1 MLTRPTVDL
10 YRPRL
15 ALTVKRGLR
24 FAVTALVAG
33 ALGAPA
39 TALADNDPLETVVP
53 ASAPAAAPRKD
64 AKAPGAKVDPKAA
77 TKGEG
82 AKDAAKPVSPEE
94 KASRGVVVIER
105 AGQALA
111 LGAVLSGDGR
121 ILSSLSPLG
130 SGNDLDVRFADGTS
144 ARVKLG
150 HHDRAWDLAL
160 LVPQSGRWPE
170 GLIASAREPV
180 RPDASIHA
188 FTLSKGKISAAPI
201 VLRSHRSL
209 LGGDDKPLENA
220 IEIGSRVNPVDLGS
234 PVIDEEGR
242 VVAVLGRGCA
252 PVENRPCTPVAFGA
266 PIASIKSFLRNV
278 PSNAVAPAAW
288 LGIQGVSETGG
299 VAKGVRI
306 LSVHPDS
313 PANEAHLKGGEKGAS
328 DLILA
333 VDGTPVT
340 SPEALAEAIRAHGI
354 GEKVPLTVFSQGK
367 YREVVIVLRA
377 APDAKAAPPAP
388 ANPAE
393 LPAAEAPAAPPAT
406 LPPVKRALR
415 R

>member
-1 MLTRPTVDL
+1 MPTRPVAL

-24 FAVTALVAG
+24 LAVATLALV
-33 ALGAPA
+33 APA
-39 TALADNDPLETVVP
+39 TALADTDPLETVVGLTP
-53 ASAPAAAPRKD
+53 PAAAAKKD
-64 AKAPGAKVDPKAA
+64 AKGAAAKVDPKAA
-77 TKGEG
+77 KPIAVED
-82 AKDAAKPVSPEE
+82 KAA
-94 KASRGVVVIER
+94 RGVVVIER
-105 AGQALA
+105 GGQALA

-144 ARVKLG
+144 VRVKLG
-150 HHDRAWDLAL
+150 HHDRTWDLAL

-170 GLIASAREPV
+170 GLIASSREPV
-180 RPDASIHA
+180 RPDANIHA
-188 FTLSKGKISAAPI
+188 FTLNKGKISSAPI

-252 PVENRPCTPVAFGA
+252 PVENHPCTPVAFGA

-278 PSNAVAPAAW
+278 PSTAVAPAAW
-288 LGIQGVSETGG
+288 LGIQGTSETGG
-299 VAKGVRI
+299 IAKGVRVI
-306 LSVHPDS
+306 SVHPDS
-313 PANEAHLKGGEKGAS
+313 PAAEASLKGGDKGMS
-328 DLILA
+328 DVILA

-354 GEKVPLTVFSQGK
+354 GEKVPLTVFGQGK
-367 YREVVIVLRA
+367 YHQVTIVLRA
-377 APDAKAAPPAP
+377 APDAKAAPRAP

-393 LPAAEAPAAPPAT
+393 LPVADAPSAPPAT
-406 LPPVKRALR
+406 LPPAKKALR

>member
-1 MLTRPTVDL
+1 
-10 YRPRL
+10 
-15 ALTVKRGLR
+15 VKRGLR
-24 FAVTALVAG
+24 LAVATLALV
-33 ALGAPA
+33 APA
-39 TALADNDPLETVVP
+39 TALADTDPLETVVGVTP
-53 ASAPAAAPRKD
+53 PAAAAKKD
-64 AKAPGAKVDPKAA
+64 AKGAAAKVDPKAA
-77 TKGEG
+77 KPI
-82 AKDAAKPVSPEE
+82 AAED
-94 KASRGVVVIER
+94 KAARGVVVIER
-105 AGQALA
+105 GGQALA

-144 ARVKLG
+144 VRVKLG
-150 HHDRAWDLAL
+150 HHDRTWDLAL
-160 LVPQSGRWPE
+160 LVPQSGRWGE

-180 RPDASIHA
+180 RPDATIHA
-188 FTLSKGKISAAPI
+188 FTFNKGKVSPAPI

-252 PVENRPCTPVAFGA
+252 PVENHPCTPVAFGA

-278 PSNAVAPAAW
+278 PSTAVAPAAW
-288 LGIQGVSETGG
+288 LGIQGVSESSGI
-299 VAKGVRI
+299 AKGVRVV
-306 LSVHPDS
+306 SVHPDS
-313 PANEAHLKGGEKGAS
+313 PAAEASLKGGDRGVS
-328 DLILA
+328 DVILA

-354 GEKVPLTVFSQGK
+354 GEKVPLTVFGQGK
-367 YREVVIVLRA
+367 YHQVTIVLRA

-393 LPAAEAPAAPPAT
+393 LPASDAPSAPPAP
-406 LPPVKRALR
+406 LPPVKKALR

>member
-24 FAVTALVAG
+24 FAVVAAL
-33 ALGAPA
+33 ALSAPA
-39 TALADNDPLETVVP
+39 TALADTDPLETVVGATAP
-53 ASAPAAAPRKD
+53 PAATRKD
-64 AKAPGAKVDPKAA
+64 AKAPSAKVDPKA
-77 TKGEG
+77 
-82 AKDAAKPVSPEE
+82 AKDAAKPVSMEE
-94 KASRGVVVIER
+94 KAARGVVVIER

-144 ARVKLG
+144 VRVKLG
-150 HHDRAWDLAL
+150 HHDRTWDLAL
-160 LVPQSGRWPE
+160 LVPQSGRWGQ

-180 RPDASIHA
+180 RPDATIHA
-188 FTLSKGKISAAPI
+188 FTLNKGKISAAPI

-266 PIASIKSFLRNV
+266 PMASIKSFLRNV
-278 PSNAVAPAAW
+278 PASAVAPAAW
-288 LGIQGVSETGG
+288 LGIQGVSETSGI
-299 VAKGVRI
+299 AKGVRI
-306 LSVHPDS
+306 ISVHPDS
-313 PANEAHLKGGEKGAS
+313 PADEAHLKGGEKGAS

-333 VDGTPVT
+333 VNGTPVT

-354 GEKVPLTVFSQGK
+354 GEKVPLTVFGQGK
-367 YREVVIVLRA
+367 YHEVVIVLRA
-377 APDAKAAPPAP
+377 APAAKASRPAP

-393 LPAAEAPAAPPAT
+393 LPSADGPSAPPAT
-406 LPPVKRALR
+406 LPPVKKALR

>member
-1 MLTRPTVDL
+1 
-10 YRPRL
+10 
-15 ALTVKRGLR
+15 VKRGLR
-24 FAVTALVAG
+24 FALAATLALA
-33 ALGAPA
+33 APA
-39 TALADNDPLETVVP
+39 TALADTDPLETVV
-53 ASAPAAAPRKD
+53 AAAAPAAAPRKD

-77 TKGEG
+77 
-82 AKDAAKPVSPEE
+82 KDAAKPVSVEE
-94 KASRGVVVIER
+94 KAARGVVVIER
-105 AGQALA
+105 GGQALA

-144 ARVKLG
+144 VRVKLG
-150 HHDRAWDLAL
+150 HHDRTWDLAL

-188 FTLSKGKISAAPI
+188 FTLSKGKVSAAPI

-209 LGGDDKPLENA
+209 LGGDDRPLENA

-252 PVENRPCTPVAFGA
+252 PVENRPCAPVAFGA
-266 PIASIKSFLRNV
+266 PIASIKSFLRSV
-278 PSNAVAPAAW
+278 PASAVAPAAW

-306 LSVHPDS
+306 VSVHPDS
-313 PANEAHLKGGEKGAS
+313 PADQAHLKGGERGAS
-328 DLILA
+328 DVILA
-333 VDGTPVT
+333 VSGTPVT
-340 SPEALAEAIRAHGI
+340 SPEALSEAIRSHGV
-354 GEKVPLTVFSQGK
+354 GEKVPLTVFGQGK
-367 YREVVIVLRA
+367 YHEVVIVLRA

-388 ANPAE
+388 VNPAE
-393 LPAAEAPAAPPAT
+393 LPAADGPSAPPAT
-406 LPPVKRALR
+406 LPPVKKAFR

>member
-24 FAVTALVAG
+24 FAIVAAL
-33 ALGAPA
+33 ALSAPA
-39 TALADNDPLETVVP
+39 TALADTDPLETVVGATAPP
-53 ASAPAAAPRKD
+53 AVTRKD
-64 AKAPGAKVDPKAA
+64 AKAPGARVDPKAA
-77 TKGEG
+77 KGEG
-82 AKDAAKPVSPEE
+82 AKDAAKPVSMEE
-94 KASRGVVVIER
+94 KAARGVVVIER

-144 ARVKLG
+144 VRVKLG
-150 HHDRAWDLAL
+150 HHDRTWDLAL
-160 LVPQSGRWPE
+160 LVPQSGRWGQ

-180 RPDASIHA
+180 RPDATIHA
-188 FTLSKGKISAAPI
+188 FTLNKGKISAAPI

-266 PIASIKSFLRNV
+266 PMASIKSFLRNV
-278 PSNAVAPAAW
+278 PASAVAPAAW
-288 LGIQGVSETGG
+288 LGIQGVSETSGI
-299 VAKGVRI
+299 AKGVRI
-306 LSVHPDS
+306 ISVHPDS
-313 PANEAHLKGGEKGAS
+313 PADEAHLKGGEKGAS

-354 GEKVPLTVFSQGK
+354 GEKVPLTVFGQGK
-367 YREVVIVLRA
+367 YHEVVIVLRA
-377 APDAKAAPPAP
+377 APDAKASRPAP

-393 LPAAEAPAAPPAT
+393 LPAADGPSAPPAT
-406 LPPVKRALR
+406 LPPVKKAFR

>member
-1 MLTRPTVDL
+1 MPTRLVDL

-15 ALTVKRGLR
+15 DLTVKRGLR
-24 FAVTALVAG
+24 LAVATLALV
-33 ALGAPA
+33 APA
-39 TALADNDPLETVVP
+39 TALADADPLETVVG
-53 ASAPAAAPRKD
+53 ATAAAP
-64 AKAPGAKVDPKAA
+64 AKGVKGAKVDPKAA
-77 TKGEG
+77 KGEG
-82 AKDAAKPVSPEE
+82 AQAAAKPMSAED
-94 KASRGVVVIER
+94 KATRGVVVIER
-105 AGQALA
+105 GGQALA

-144 ARVKLG
+144 VRVKLG
-150 HHDRAWDLAL
+150 HHDRTWDLAL
-160 LVPQSGRWPE
+160 LVPQSGRWSE

-180 RPDASIHA
+180 RPDATIHA
-188 FTLSKGKISAAPI
+188 FTLNKGKISAAPI

-209 LGGDDKPLENA
+209 LGGDDRPLDNA

-252 PVENRPCTPVAFGA
+252 PVENHPCTPVAFGA

-278 PSNAVAPAAW
+278 PSTAVAPAAW

-299 VAKGVRI
+299 VAKGVRVI
-306 LSVHPDS
+306 SVHPDS
-313 PANEAHLKGGEKGAS
+313 PAAEASLKGGEKGAS
-328 DLILA
+328 DVILA

-354 GEKVPLTVFSQGK
+354 GEKVPLTVFGQGK
-367 YREVVIVLRA
+367 YHQVTIVLRA

-393 LPAAEAPAAPPAT
+393 LPAADAPPDAKAQ
-406 LPPVKRALR
+406 LPPVKKALR

>member
-24 FAVTALVAG
+24 FAVVAAL
-33 ALGAPA
+33 ALSAPA
-39 TALADNDPLETVVP
+39 TALADTDPLETVVGATAP
-53 ASAPAAAPRKD
+53 PAATRKD
-64 AKAPGAKVDPKAA
+64 AKAPSAKVDPKA
-77 TKGEG
+77 
-82 AKDAAKPVSPEE
+82 AKDAAKPVSMEE
-94 KASRGVVVIER
+94 KAARGVVVIER

-144 ARVKLG
+144 VRVKLG
-150 HHDRAWDLAL
+150 HHDRTWDLAL
-160 LVPQSGRWPE
+160 LVPQSGRWGQ

-180 RPDASIHA
+180 RPDATIHA
-188 FTLSKGKISAAPI
+188 FTLNKGKISAAPI

-266 PIASIKSFLRNV
+266 PMASIKSFLRNV
-278 PSNAVAPAAW
+278 PASAVAPAAW
-288 LGIQGVSETGG
+288 LGIQGVSEASGI
-299 VAKGVRI
+299 AKGVRI
-306 LSVHPDS
+306 ISVHPDS
-313 PANEAHLKGGEKGAS
+313 PADEAHLKGGEKGAS

-354 GEKVPLTVFSQGK
+354 GEKVPLTVFGQGK
-367 YREVVIVLRA
+367 YHEVVIVLRA
-377 APDAKAAPPAP
+377 APNAKASRPAP

-393 LPAAEAPAAPPAT
+393 LPSADGLSAPPAT
-406 LPPVKRALR
+406 LPPVKKALR

>member
-24 FAVTALVAG
+24 FAVVAAL
-33 ALGAPA
+33 ALSAPA
-39 TALADNDPLETVVP
+39 TALADTDPLETVVGATAP
-53 ASAPAAAPRKD
+53 PAATRKD
-64 AKAPGAKVDPKAA
+64 AKAPSAKVDPKA
-77 TKGEG
+77 
-82 AKDAAKPVSPEE
+82 AKDAAKPVSMEE
-94 KASRGVVVIER
+94 KAARGVVVIER

-144 ARVKLG
+144 VRVKLG
-150 HHDRAWDLAL
+150 HHDRTWDLAL
-160 LVPQSGRWPE
+160 LVPQSGRWGQ

-180 RPDASIHA
+180 RPDATIHA
-188 FTLSKGKISAAPI
+188 FTLNKGKISAAPI

-266 PIASIKSFLRNV
+266 PMASIKSFLRNV
-278 PSNAVAPAAW
+278 PASAVAPAAW
-288 LGIQGVSETGG
+288 LGIQGVSETSGI
-299 VAKGVRI
+299 AKGVRI
-306 LSVHPDS
+306 ISVHPDS
-313 PANEAHLKGGEKGAS
+313 PADEAHLKGGEKGAS

-354 GEKVPLTVFSQGK
+354 GEKVPLTVFGQGK
-367 YREVVIVLRA
+367 YHEVVIVLRA
-377 APDAKAAPPAP
+377 APNAKASRPAP

-393 LPAAEAPAAPPAT
+393 LPSADGLSAPPAT
-406 LPPVKRALR
+406 LPPVKKALR

>member
-15 ALTVKRGLR
+15 SLTVKRGLR
-24 FAVTALVAG
+24 FALAATLALA
-33 ALGAPA
+33 APA
-39 TALADNDPLETVVP
+39 TALADTDPLETVV
-53 ASAPAAAPRKD
+53 AAAAPAAAPRKD
-64 AKAPGAKVDPKAA
+64 AKAPGAKVAPGA
-77 TKGEG
+77 
-82 AKDAAKPVSPEE
+82 AKDAAKPVSVEE
-94 KASRGVVVIER
+94 KATRGVVVIER
-105 AGQALA
+105 GGQALA

-130 SGNDLDVRFADGTS
+130 SGNDLDVRFADGTT

-150 HHDRAWDLAL
+150 HHDRTWDLAL
-160 LVPQSGRWPE
+160 LVPQSGRWGE
-170 GLIASAREPV
+170 GLIASGREPV

-252 PVENRPCTPVAFGA
+252 PIENRPCAPVAFGA
-266 PIASIKSFLRNV
+266 PIASIKSFLRTV
-278 PSNAVAPAAW
+278 PASAVAPAAW

-306 LSVHPDS
+306 VSVHPDS
-313 PANEAHLKGGEKGAS
+313 PANQAHLKGGERGAG

-354 GEKVPLTVFSQGK
+354 GEKVPLTVFGQGK

-393 LPAAEAPAAPPAT
+393 LPAADGPSAPPAT
-406 LPPVKRALR
+406 LPPVKKAFR

>member
-1 MLTRPTVDL
+1 
-10 YRPRL
+10 
-15 ALTVKRGLR
+15 VKRGLR
-24 FAVTALVAG
+24 FAVVATLALA
-33 ALGAPA
+33 APA
-39 TALADNDPLETVVP
+39 TALADTDPLETVVP
-53 ASAPAAAPRKD
+53 ASAPPAVTRKD
-64 AKAPGAKVDPKAA
+64 AKAPGAKVDAKA
-77 TKGEG
+77 
-82 AKDAAKPVSPEE
+82 AKDAAKPVSMEE
-94 KASRGVVVIER
+94 KAARGVVVIER

-144 ARVKLG
+144 VRVKLG
-150 HHDRAWDLAL
+150 HHDRTWDLAL
-160 LVPQSGRWPE
+160 LVPQSGRWSQ

-180 RPDASIHA
+180 RPDATIHA
-188 FTLSKGKISAAPI
+188 FTLNKGKISAAPI

-209 LGGDDKPLENA
+209 LGGDDKQLENA

-266 PIASIKSFLRNV
+266 PMASIKSFLRTV
-278 PSNAVAPAAW
+278 PANAVAPAAW
-288 LGIQGVSETGG
+288 LGIQGVSETSGI
-299 VAKGVRI
+299 AKGVRI
-306 LSVHPDS
+306 VSVHPDS
-313 PANEAHLKGGEKGAS
+313 PADEAHLKGGEKGAS

-340 SPEALAEAIRAHGI
+340 SPEALAEAIRAHGV
-354 GEKVPLTVFSQGK
+354 GEKVPLTVFGHGK
-367 YREVVIVLRA
+367 YHEVVIVLRA
-377 APDAKAAPPAP
+377 APDAKAGPPTP

-393 LPAAEAPAAPPAT
+393 LPAADGPSAPPAT
-406 LPPVKRALR
+406 LPPVKKALR

>member
-24 FAVTALVAG
+24 FAVVAAL
-33 ALGAPA
+33 ALSAPA
-39 TALADNDPLETVVP
+39 TALADTDPLETVVGATAP
-53 ASAPAAAPRKD
+53 PAATRKD
-64 AKAPGAKVDPKAA
+64 AKAPSAKVDPKA
-77 TKGEG
+77 
-82 AKDAAKPVSPEE
+82 AKDAAKPVSMEE
-94 KASRGVVVIER
+94 KAARGVVVIER

-144 ARVKLG
+144 VRVKLG
-150 HHDRAWDLAL
+150 HHDRTWDLAL
-160 LVPQSGRWPE
+160 LVPQSGRWGQ

-180 RPDASIHA
+180 RPDATIHA
-188 FTLSKGKISAAPI
+188 FTLNKGKISAAPI

-266 PIASIKSFLRNV
+266 PMASIKSFLRNV
-278 PSNAVAPAAW
+278 PASAVAPAAW
-288 LGIQGVSETGG
+288 LGIQGVSETSGI
-299 VAKGVRI
+299 AKGVRI
-306 LSVHPDS
+306 ISVHPDS
-313 PANEAHLKGGEKGAS
+313 PADEAHLKGGEKGAS

-354 GEKVPLTVFSQGK
+354 GEKVPLTVFGQGK
-367 YREVVIVLRA
+367 YHEVVIVLRA
-377 APDAKAAPPAP
+377 APAAKASRPAP

-393 LPAAEAPAAPPAT
+393 LPSADGPSAPPAT
-406 LPPVKRALR
+406 LPPVKKALR

>member
-24 FAVTALVAG
+24 FAVVAAL
-33 ALGAPA
+33 ALSAPA
-39 TALADNDPLETVVP
+39 TALADTDPLETVVGATAP
-53 ASAPAAAPRKD
+53 PAATRKD
-64 AKAPGAKVDPKAA
+64 AKAPSAKVDPKA
-77 TKGEG
+77 
-82 AKDAAKPVSPEE
+82 AKDAAKPVSMEE
-94 KASRGVVVIER
+94 KAARGVVVIER

-111 LGAVLSGDGR
+111 LGAMLSGDGR

-144 ARVKLG
+144 VRVKLG
-150 HHDRAWDLAL
+150 HHDRTWDLAL
-160 LVPQSGRWPE
+160 LVPQSGRWGQ

-180 RPDASIHA
+180 RPDATIHA
-188 FTLSKGKISAAPI
+188 FTLNKGKISAAPI

-266 PIASIKSFLRNV
+266 PMASIKSFLRNV
-278 PSNAVAPAAW
+278 PASAVAPAAW
-288 LGIQGVSETGG
+288 LGIQGVSEASGI
-299 VAKGVRI
+299 AKGVRI
-306 LSVHPDS
+306 ISVHPDS
-313 PANEAHLKGGEKGAS
+313 PADEAHLKGGEKGAS

-354 GEKVPLTVFSQGK
+354 GEKVPLTVFGQGK
-367 YREVVIVLRA
+367 YHEVVIVLRA
-377 APDAKAAPPAP
+377 APAAKASRPAP

-393 LPAAEAPAAPPAT
+393 LPSADGPSAPPAT
-406 LPPVKRALR
+406 LPPVKKALR

>member
-1 MLTRPTVDL
+1 MPTRPVVL

-15 ALTVKRGLR
+15 DLTVKRGLR
-24 FAVTALVAG
+24 LAVAATLALV
-33 ALGAPA
+33 APA
-39 TALADNDPLETVVP
+39 TALADTDPLETVVG
-53 ASAPAAAPRKD
+53 AAAPAAAPAAKKD
-64 AKAPGAKVDPKAA
+64 VKGAAAKVDPKAA
-77 TKGEG
+77 
-82 AKDAAKPVSPEE
+82 KDAAKPMAVED
-94 KASRGVVVIER
+94 KAARGVVVIER
-105 AGQALA
+105 GGQALA

-144 ARVKLG
+144 VRVKLG
-150 HHDRAWDLAL
+150 HHDRTWDLAL

-180 RPDASIHA
+180 RPDANIHA
-188 FTLSKGKISAAPI
+188 FTLSRGKISAAPI
-201 VLRSHRSL
+201 VLRSHRTL
-209 LGGDDKPLENA
+209 LGGDDKPLDNA

-252 PVENRPCTPVAFGA
+252 PVENHPCAPVAFGA
-266 PIASIKSFLRNV
+266 PMASIKSFLRNV
-278 PSNAVAPAAW
+278 PSTAVAPAAW

-299 VAKGVRI
+299 VAKGVRVI
-306 LSVHPDS
+306 SVHPDS
-313 PANEAHLKGGEKGAS
+313 PAAQASLKGGEKGAS
-328 DLILA
+328 DVILA

-354 GEKVPLTVFSQGK
+354 GEKVPLTVFGQGK
-367 YREVVIVLRA
+367 YHQVTIVLRA

-393 LPAAEAPAAPPAT
+393 LPAADAPSAPAAP
-406 LPPVKRALR
+406 LSPVKKALR

>member
-1 MLTRPTVDL
+1 MLTRSTVDL

-24 FAVTALVAG
+24 LAVVAAL

-39 TALADNDPLETVVP
+39 TALADTDPLETVVP
-53 ASAPAAAPRKD
+53 ASAPAAAPGKG

-77 TKGEG
+77 KGEG
-82 AKDAAKPVSPEE
+82 AKGEAKPVSAEE
-94 KASRGVVVIER
+94 KAARGVVVIER

-170 GLIASAREPV
+170 GLIASGREPV
-180 RPDASIHA
+180 RPDASIHS
-188 FTLSKGKISAAPI
+188 FTLSKGKASAAPI

-234 PVIDEEGR
+234 PVIDEDGR

-354 GEKVPLTVFSQGK
+354 GEKVPLTVFTQGK

-393 LPAAEAPAAPPAT
+393 LPAAEAPAAPAAT
-406 LPPVKRALR
+406 LPPVKKALR

>member
-24 FAVTALVAG
+24 FAVVAAL
-33 ALGAPA
+33 ALAAPA
-39 TALADNDPLETVVP
+39 TALADTDPLETVVP
-53 ASAPAAAPRKD
+53 ASGPTAAPRKD

-77 TKGEG
+77 KGEG
-82 AKDAAKPVSPEE
+82 AKDAAKPVSMEE
-94 KASRGVVVIER
+94 KAARGVVVIER

-144 ARVKLG
+144 VRVKLG
-150 HHDRAWDLAL
+150 HHDRTWDLAL
-160 LVPQSGRWPE
+160 LVPQSGRWGQ

-180 RPDASIHA
+180 RPDATIHA
-188 FTLSKGKISAAPI
+188 FTLNKGKISAAPI

-252 PVENRPCTPVAFGA
+252 PVENRPCAPVAFGA
-266 PIASIKSFLRNV
+266 PMASIKSFLRNV
-278 PSNAVAPAAW
+278 PASAVAPAAW
-288 LGIQGVSETGG
+288 LGIQGVSETSGI
-299 VAKGVRI
+299 AKGVRI
-306 LSVHPDS
+306 ISVHPDS
-313 PANEAHLKGGEKGAS
+313 PADEAHLKGGEKGAS

-354 GEKVPLTVFSQGK
+354 GEKVPLTVFGQGK
-367 YREVVIVLRA
+367 YHEVVIVLRA
-377 APDAKAAPPAP
+377 APDAKPSRPAP

-393 LPAAEAPAAPPAT
+393 LPAADGPSAPPAT
-406 LPPVKRALR
+406 LPPVKKAFR

>member
-1 MLTRPTVDL
+1 
-10 YRPRL
+10 
-15 ALTVKRGLR
+15 
-24 FAVTALVAG
+24 
-33 ALGAPA
+33 
-39 TALADNDPLETVVP
+39 
-53 ASAPAAAPRKD
+53 
-64 AKAPGAKVDPKAA
+64 
-77 TKGEG
+77 
-82 AKDAAKPVSPEE
+82 
-94 KASRGVVVIER
+94 VVVIER
-105 AGQALA
+105 GGQALA

-130 SGNDLDVRFADGTS
+130 SGNDLDVRFADGTTV
-144 ARVKLG
+144 RVKLG
-150 HHDRAWDLAL
+150 HHDRTWDLAL
-160 LVPQSGRWPE
+160 LVPQSGRWGQ

-180 RPDASIHA
+180 RPDATIHA

-266 PIASIKSFLRNV
+266 PMASIKSFLRNV
-278 PSNAVAPAAW
+278 PASAVAPAAW

-306 LSVHPDS
+306 VSVHPDS
-313 PANEAHLKGGEKGAS
+313 PADQAHLKGGEKGAS

-354 GEKVPLTVFSQGK
+354 GEKVPLTVFGQGK
-367 YREVVIVLRA
+367 YHEVVIVLRA
-377 APDAKAAPPAP
+377 APDAKASRPAP

-393 LPAAEAPAAPPAT
+393 LPAADGPSAPPAT
-406 LPPVKRALR
+406 LPPVKKALR

>member
-24 FAVTALVAG
+24 FAVVAAL
-33 ALGAPA
+33 ALSAPA
-39 TALADNDPLETVVP
+39 TALADNDPLETVVGATAPP
-53 ASAPAAAPRKD
+53 AVTRKD
-64 AKAPGAKVDPKAA
+64 AKALGAKIDPKAA
-77 TKGEG
+77 KGEG
-82 AKDAAKPVSPEE
+82 AKDAAKPVSMEE
-94 KASRGVVVIER
+94 KAARGVVVIER

-121 ILSSLSPLG
+121 ILSSLSSLG

-144 ARVKLG
+144 VRVKLG
-150 HHDRAWDLAL
+150 HHDRTWDLAL
-160 LVPQSGRWPE
+160 LVPQSGRWGQ

-180 RPDASIHA
+180 RPDATIHA
-188 FTLSKGKISAAPI
+188 FTLNKGKISAAPI

-266 PIASIKSFLRNV
+266 PMTSIKSFLRNV
-278 PSNAVAPAAW
+278 PASAVAPAAW
-288 LGIQGVSETGG
+288 LGIQGVSETSGI
-299 VAKGVRI
+299 AKGVRI
-306 LSVHPDS
+306 ISVHPDS
-313 PANEAHLKGGEKGAS
+313 PADEAHLKGGEKGAS

-340 SPEALAEAIRAHGI
+340 SPEALAEVIRAHGI
-354 GEKVPLTVFSQGK
+354 GEKVPLTVFGQGK
-367 YREVVIVLRA
+367 YHEVVIVLRA
-377 APDAKAAPPAP
+377 APDAKPSRPAP

-393 LPAAEAPAAPPAT
+393 LPAADGPSAPPAT
-406 LPPVKRALR
+406 LPPVKKALR

>member
-1 MLTRPTVDL
+1 MPTRPVAL

-15 ALTVKRGLR
+15 ARTVKSGLLL
-24 FAVTALVAG
+24 AVAATLAVV
-33 ALGAPA
+33 APA
-39 TALADNDPLETVVP
+39 TALADSDPLETVVGAAAP
-53 ASAPAAAPRKD
+53 AAPAAAVK
-64 AKAPGAKVDPKAA
+64 KGAKVDPKAA
-77 TKGEG
+77 KGEG
-82 AKDAAKPVSPEE
+82 AKDAAKPMAPEE
-94 KASRGVVVIER
+94 KAARGVVIIER
-105 AGQALA
+105 GGQALA

-144 ARVKLG
+144 VRVKLG
-150 HHDRAWDLAL
+150 HHDRTWDLAL
-160 LVPQSGRWPE
+160 LVPQSGRWSE

-188 FTLSKGKISAAPI
+188 FTLNKGKISEAPI
-201 VLRSHRSL
+201 ILRSHRSL
-209 LGGDDKPLENA
+209 LGGDDKPLDNA
-220 IEIGSRVNPVDLGS
+220 IEIGSHVNPVDLGS
-234 PVIDEEGR
+234 PVIDEDGR

-252 PVENRPCTPVAFGA
+252 PVDNRPCAPVAFGA

-278 PSNAVAPAAW
+278 PSTAVAPAAW
-288 LGIQGVSETGG
+288 LGIQGVSETSG
-299 VAKGVRI
+299 VAKGVRVI
-306 LSVHPDS
+306 SVHPDS
-313 PANEAHLKGGEKGAS
+313 PAAEASLKGGDKGTS
-328 DLILA
+328 DVILA

-354 GEKVPLTVFSQGK
+354 GEKVPLTVFGGGK
-367 YREVVIVLRA
+367 YHQVTIVLRA

-393 LPAAEAPAAPPAT
+393 LPAADAPLAPAAP
-406 LPPVKRALR
+406 LPPVKKALR

>member
-1 MLTRPTVDL
+1 MSTRPVAL

-15 ALTVKRGLR
+15 DLTVKRGLR
-24 FAVTALVAG
+24 IAVAATLALV
-33 ALGAPA
+33 APA
-39 TALADNDPLETVVP
+39 TALADTDPLETVVG
-53 ASAPAAAPRKD
+53 APAAAAAP
-64 AKAPGAKVDPKAA
+64 AKGVKGAKVDPKAA
-77 TKGEG
+77 RAEG
-82 AKDAAKPVSPEE
+82 AKAAEKPIAVED
-94 KASRGVVVIER
+94 KAARGVVVIER
-105 AGQALA
+105 GGQALA

-144 ARVKLG
+144 VRVKLG
-150 HHDRAWDLAL
+150 HHDRTWDLAL
-160 LVPQSGRWPE
+160 LVPQSGRWGE

-180 RPDASIHA
+180 RPDATIRA
-188 FTLSKGKISAAPI
+188 FTLNKGKISASPI
-201 VLRSHRSL
+201 VLRSHRTL

-252 PVENRPCTPVAFGA
+252 PVDNHPCTPVAFGA

-278 PSNAVAPAAW
+278 PSTAVAPAAW
-288 LGIQGVSETGG
+288 LGIQGVSETSGI
-299 VAKGVRI
+299 AKGVRVI
-306 LSVHPDS
+306 SVHPDS
-313 PANEAHLKGGEKGAS
+313 PAAEASLKGGDRGAS
-328 DLILA
+328 DVILA

-340 SPEALAEAIRAHGI
+340 SPEALADAIRAHGI
-354 GEKVPLTVFSQGK
+354 GEKVPLTIFGQGK
-367 YREVVIVLRA
+367 YHEVTIVLRA

-393 LPAAEAPAAPPAT
+393 LPASDAPSAPPAP
-406 LPPVKRALR
+406 LPPLKKALR

>member
-1 MLTRPTVDL
+1 VKNGL
-10 YRPRL
+10 RL
-15 ALTVKRGLR
+15 AIAATL
-24 FAVTALVAG
+24 ALV
-33 ALGAPA
+33 APA
-39 TALADNDPLETVVP
+39 TALADTDPLETVVP
-53 ASAPAAAPRKD
+53 ANAPAAAPKKD
-64 AKAPGAKVDPKAA
+64 AKGAAAKVDPKAA
-77 TKGEG
+77 KAE
-82 AKDAAKPVSPEE
+82 AAKPLGVEE
-94 KASRGVVVIER
+94 KAARGVVVIER
-105 AGQALA
+105 GGQALA

-144 ARVKLG
+144 VRVKLG
-150 HHDRAWDLAL
+150 HHDRTWDLAL

-180 RPDASIHA
+180 RPDATIHA
-188 FTLSKGKISAAPI
+188 FTLNKGQVSAAPI

-209 LGGDDKPLENA
+209 LGGDDKALENA

-252 PVENRPCTPVAFGA
+252 PVENHACTPVAFGA
-266 PIASIKSFLRNV
+266 PIASIKSFLRTV
-278 PSNAVAPAAW
+278 PANAVAPAAW
-288 LGIQGVSETGG
+288 LGIQGVSETSG
-299 VAKGVRI
+299 VAKGVRVI
-306 LSVHPDS
+306 SVHPDS
-313 PANEAHLKGGEKGAS
+313 PAAEASLKGGEKGTS
-328 DLILA
+328 DVILA

-354 GEKVPLTVFSQGK
+354 GEKVPLTVFGQGK
-367 YREVVIVLRA
+367 YHQVVIVLRA
-377 APDAKAAPPAP
+377 APDAKPAPPAP

-393 LPAAEAPAAPPAT
+393 LPAADAPSAPPAP
-406 LPPVKRALR
+406 LPPAKKALR

>member
-1 MLTRPTVDL
+1 MSTRPSIAAL
-10 YRPRL
+10 YRQRL
-15 ALTVKRGLR
+15 SPTVKRGLR
-24 FAVTALVAG
+24 LALAA
-33 ALGAPA
+33 ALAALAPA
-39 TALADNDPLETVVP
+39 TALADTDPLETVVG
-53 ASAPAAAPRKD
+53 ATAPAPLAAPARKD
-64 AKAPGAKVDPKAA
+64 PKGPAAKVDPKAA
-77 TKGEG
+77 KG
-82 AKDAAKPVSPEE
+82 DAAKPVPVED
-94 KASRGVVVIER
+94 KAARGVVVIER
-105 AGQALA
+105 GGQALA

-144 ARVKLG
+144 VRVKLG
-150 HHDRAWDLAL
+150 HHDRTWDLAL
-160 LVPQSGRWPE
+160 LVPQSGRWGE

-180 RPDASIHA
+180 RPDATIHA
-188 FTLSKGKISAAPI
+188 FTLSKGKVAPAPI

-252 PVENRPCTPVAFGA
+252 PVDNRPCTPVAFGA

-278 PSNAVAPAAW
+278 PANAVAPAAW
-288 LGIQGVSETGG
+288 LGIQGTSETGG
-299 VAKGVRI
+299 IAKGVRVI
-306 LSVHPDS
+306 SVHPDS
-313 PANEAHLKGGEKGAS
+313 PAAEAQLKGGEKATS
-328 DLILA
+328 DVILA
-333 VDGTPVT
+333 VDGSPVT

-367 YREVVIVLRA
+367 YHQVTIVLRA
-377 APDAKAAPPAP
+377 APEAKAGPAAP

-393 LPAAEAPAAPPAT
+393 LPAADGPSAPPAP
-406 LPPVKRALR
+406 LPPAKKAPR

>member
-1 MLTRPTVDL
+1 MPTRPLVAL

-15 ALTVKRGLR
+15 SLGVKRGLR
-24 FAVTALVAG
+24 LALAATLALV
-33 ALGAPA
+33 APA

-53 ASAPAAAPRKD
+53 AAAPPAAPRKD
-64 AKAPGAKVDPKAA
+64 AKAPGAKVDAKAA
-77 TKGEG
+77 K
-82 AKDAAKPVSPEE
+82 ADATKPVAVED
-94 KASRGVVVIER
+94 KAARGVVVIER
-105 AGQALA
+105 AGQPLA

-130 SGNDLDVRFADGTS
+130 SGNDLDIRFADGTS

-160 LVPQSGRWPE
+160 LVPQSGRWGE

-180 RPDASIHA
+180 RPDATIHA
-188 FTLSKGKISAAPI
+188 FTLSKGKVAAAPI
-201 VLRSHRSL
+201 ILRSHLSL
-209 LGGDDKPLENA
+209 LGGDDRPLENA
-220 IEIGSRVNPVDLGS
+220 IEIGSRINPVDLGS

-252 PVENRPCTPVAFGA
+252 TATNRPCTPVAFGA
-266 PIASIKSFLRNV
+266 PIAAIKSFLRNV
-278 PSNAVAPAAW
+278 PANAVAPAAW
-288 LGIQGVSETGG
+288 LGIQGTSETSGI
-299 VAKGVRI
+299 AKGVRVI
-306 LSVHPDS
+306 SVHPDS
-313 PANEAHLKGGEKGAS
+313 PAAEAQLKGGEKAMS
-328 DLILA
+328 DVILA

-340 SPEALAEAIRAHGI
+340 SPETLAEAIRAHGI
-354 GEKVPLTVFSQGK
+354 GEKVPLTVLTQGK
-367 YREVVIVLRA
+367 YRQVTIVLRA

-393 LPAAEAPAAPPAT
+393 LPAADAPSAPPAP
-406 LPPVKRALR
+406 LPPAKKAPR